1 VNILIRPL
9 TIEDAAV
16 SYKWR
21 NDPEIWRFTGARP
34 SMEITAQVER
44 EWLANTL
51 KDKTKSRFA
60 ILVDGVYV
68 GNIQLTDII
77 VNKTAEF
84 HIFIGEKT
92 MWGKGVAREATYQIL
107 TYAKEVLKLR
117 TVFLEVRKE
126 HKAAIKS
133 YEKNGFVTQEI
144 IADSIKMVCTM
155 DHLKPPMVS
164 VFCMVYNQEKY
175 VAQTIEG
182 FLMQKTNFSTVM
194 VIGEDASTD
203 GSKEVILKYARTYPG
218 KFKLLL
224 SDKNFG
230 AHKNQEKVLKHCTGK
245 YIAMCE
251 GDDYWTDPLKL
262 QKQVSFMKANPKYS
276 LIFTNGRVLYSEENN
291 LSQLIYSNGE
301 DKINAYY
308 SFPLPKETTDIT
320 TLAKGNYIH
329 TAGVLFLNWTDEG
342 LPTYMEKVTI
352 GDWPLHLM
360 TATKGLIKFLDEDTF
375 CYRIHSN
382 GIYSKKNKIE
392 KLRLALGQFSPV
404 LSSGLFKKDVTN
416 IIEDYFV
423 KVAISYISICDSQKD
438 YEFLLDTV
446 LAINKPELTK
456 KITLQ
461 LIAKNVKLSNQVKNL
476 KQYKTFNFKRVGKLF
491 IKKYFKK

>member
-1 VNILIRPL
+1 MNILIRPI
-9 TIEDAAV
+9 TVEDAAV

-21 NDPEIWRFTGARP
+21 NDSEVWKFTGSRP
-34 SMEITAQVER
+34 SKEITAEIER
-44 EWLANTL
+44 DWLKKSL
-51 KDKTKSRFA
+51 GDKSKTRFA
-60 ILVDGVYV
+60 ILVDGEYV
-68 GNIQLTDII
+68 GNVQLTDII
-77 VNKTAEF
+77 LNKTAEF

-164 VFCMVYNQEKY
+164 IFCMVYNQEKY

-203 GSKEVILKYARTYPG
+203 GSKEVILKYATTYPG

-251 GDDYWTDPLKL
+251 GDDYWTDSLKL
-262 QKQVSFMKANPKYS
+262 QKQVDFLEANPQLVACHHWQKIAISKGDFFEEIEAPKDGHGYFPYETDVKAIFENKMRVKTRTVMFRNIFDPAEITHNFPKAAFGDVPLSFVLGKY
-276 LIFTNGRVLYSEENN
+276 GRFGFIDEEMAVYRQTTTGVSTAGLKELGLKNFKVQHFKNWIEIWDYADRFYEFKYHKEATETVLGFYKTITDILPKTIGSFIKVLY
-291 LSQLIYSNGE
+291 Y
-301 DKINAYY
+301 D
-308 SFPLPKETTDIT
+308 
-320 TLAKGNYIH
+320 
-329 TAGVLFLNWTDEG
+329 
-342 LPTYMEKVTI
+342 
-352 GDWPLHLM
+352 
-360 TATKGLIKFLDEDTF
+360 
-375 CYRIHSN
+375 
-382 GIYSKKNKIE
+382 
-392 KLRLALGQFSPV
+392 
-404 LSSGLFKKDVTN
+404 
-416 IIEDYFV
+416 
-423 KVAISYISICDSQKD
+423 
-438 YEFLLDTV
+438 
-446 LAINKPELTK
+446 
-456 KITLQ
+456 
-461 LIAKNVKLSNQVKNL
+461 
-476 KQYKTFNFKRVGKLF
+476 LF
-491 IKKYFKK
+491 IRRLPFHRKIVSSKWIILYYRKKLGYRLKRKLTIS